1 MHKPPKLSERRGR
14 CLSGPPRSK
23 PKPAEQPTSTGERK
37 SGQSEVTSSTPSVD
51 TSSSGCGDDTSL
63 SSPLL
68 TYGTTRERR
77 THRSLSHSRIQSGG
91 GFRYLRAATATPDL
105 APSSAGPSMR
115 LGSKAA
121 TFSPSPAPTSLPK
134 ELREDTTAW
143 PLEKQPLTHTSRSF
157 SPHSSTPAE
166 SSLARLRALAGL
178 APLQRFSYD
187 SQMLSPD
194 LYGNEESP
202 LRHSCDVRV
211 ELGGSGPS
219 SSAPSSCVS
228 SPYTP
233 DLVQRLSF
241 LNGTSAQATLAVLQN
256 DRLKRSRSD
265 ALMPPSLP
273 IAESFQSEG
282 KSVGQQCKG
291 PPTVPTANDTATS
304 ARGSPFAESLGL
316 ASLRASALTT
326 YRNEKDVDSGHSSGT
341 ASDSAQ
347 STASALSRLRAANQY
362 IASAAEN
369 CSNPHPYITS
379 KNGVAGVG
387 PAVDVAPAPHKLP
400 TGSQRRTAAAL
411 LTPAHLA
418 ASSLSPGPGLPR
430 PSIVSA
436 RLAQL
441 RQRAPTSPTSLSPD
455 AKAVAPVTSRR
466 GTVQA
471 PLPPSFINLSR
482 LRRLEN
488 LQQPRRQPSTPPSDA
503 TPREDQECNSL
514 PSPAAT
520 LEAAL
525 ENAPQYRLLA
535 EATAARGEATPVP
548 PAAVDSDKSD
558 LDPAK
563 VQKRDALL
571 PTPANALVSYKT
583 SANQNVHHAAA
594 KMGVRRARARKGAAA
609 MKAKKE
615 RAVEAVVLK
624 GTPAK
629 GTRGKT
635 RLANSPVWAKQLSK
649 LRSLAAPVPVG
660 ETASERY
667 TEPISNSFIVSA
679 VAPPPHSP
687 PEHSS
692 QHLSSAV
699 PIKSD
704 KALLKR
710 SVSSLP
716 PSWSTSSPFAALA
729 SPSLHAAL
737 TQASAGLVTGRES
750 ADSIKLKD
758 GVPDDEKCPR
768 ESTSS
773 SFASVSP
780 YYCYPSMMTRSTTA
794 AAAAALVA
802 AVNRTLAPTTVTTT
816 SMADATELSSQ
827 PHMRTASTGSR
838 KSRGGSSALQCVI
851 FDTSSLLDSEP
862 GVMNLVLEKWFVGI
876 PFTVLDELDRMH
888 KDRGGGGGSGKSDH
902 AATTTTAA
910 AAAAAPAG
918 VSGTHDRE
926 WRRQRAHELRNW
938 IAACLSDA
946 AQGRLLLQKRTE
958 VVQAYDLHATTNDD
972 RILGYAVY
980 LRQQR
985 AATVLF
991 VTEDK
996 FLRIKASSELG
1007 KAYAYSDIRK
1017 LVGMPPLPKVSS
1029 TASQE
1034 KRNK

>member
-1 MHKPPKLSERRGR
+1 MRKPPKLSERRGR
-14 CLSGPPRSK
+14 CLPDPPLSK
-23 PKPAEQPTSTGERK
+23 PKPAEQPSPGERK
-37 SGQSEVTSSTPSVD
+37 SGQPELTSSTPSVG

-63 SSPLL
+63 SSSLL
-68 TYGTTRERR
+68 THGTTRERR
-77 THRSLSHSRIQSGG
+77 THRSPSHSRIQSGG

-105 APSSAGPSMR
+105 APSSAGTSMR

-121 TFSPSPAPTSLPK
+121 TFSPPPASTSLPK

-157 SPHSSTPAE
+157 SLNSSTPAE

-187 SQMLSPD
+187 SQMLSPE

-202 LRHSCDVRV
+202 LRHSCDVRA

-241 LNGTSAQATLAVLQN
+241 LNGTSAQATLAVLQS

-273 IAESFQSEG
+273 IAQSFQSEG
-282 KSVGQQCKG
+282 KSAGQQCKG

-304 ARGSPFAESLGL
+304 AGGSPFAESLGL
-316 ASLRASALTT
+316 ASLRASALTP

-347 STASALSRLRAANQY
+347 STASALSRLRAANQC

-369 CSNPHPYITS
+369 CSNQHPYITS

-387 PAVDVAPAPHKLP
+387 PAVDVAPAPHELP
-400 TGSQRRTAAAL
+400 TGSQRRAAAAL
-411 LTPAHLA
+411 LTPTHLA
-418 ASSLSPGPGLPR
+418 VSSLSPGPGLPQ

-441 RQRAPTSPTSLSPD
+441 RQRAPTSPTSLSPYT
-455 AKAVAPVTSRR
+455 KTVAPVTSRR

-488 LQQPRRQPSTPPSDA
+488 LQQPSRQPSTPQSDA
-503 TPREDQECNSL
+503 SPSEDRECKSL

-525 ENAPQYRLLA
+525 EHAPQYRLLA
-535 EATAARGEATPVP
+535 EATVTRGEATPVP
-548 PAAVDSDKSD
+548 SAAVHSDKSD
-558 LDPAK
+558 LDPAE
-563 VQKRDALL
+563 VQKRDAPL
-571 PTPANALVSYKT
+571 PTPANVLASYQT
-583 SANQNVHHAAA
+583 SAKQNVHHAAA
-594 KMGVRRARARKGAAA
+594 KMGVRRARARKGAVA

-667 TEPISNSFIVSA
+667 TEPISNSFVSA
-679 VAPPPHSP
+679 VAPPLHSP

-692 QHLSSAV
+692 QHLSSVV
-699 PIKSD
+699 PTKSD

-737 TQASAGLVTGRES
+737 TQASAGLVPGRES
-750 ADSIKLKD
+750 ADSIKFKD
-758 GVPDDEKCPR
+758 GVRDDEKCPR

-802 AVNRTLAPTTVTTT
+802 ADNRTVAATTVTTS
-816 SMADATELSSQ
+816 SMADTTELSSQ
-827 PHMRTASTGSR
+827 PHMRTASTASR
-838 KSRGGSSALQCVI
+838 KSRDDSSALQCVI

-902 AATTTTAA
+902 GATTAA
-910 AAAAAPAG
+910 AAAAPAPAG

-958 VVQAYDLHATTNDD
+958 VVQAYDMHATTNDD

-980 LRQQR
+980 LKQQR

-1034 KRNK
+1034 KRSK